1 MAVNVLEP
9 LQGPQS
15 DLTQFLT
22 KILPN
27 DQKVKFLFVKKNNA
41 NFHGDFS
48 DINLMAQEALR
59 LDKDGYDIYFACA
72 SFLQGEYLDT
82 NGKRRQ
88 RTAENAAAAGSF
100 WLDIDCGEGK
110 DYETQKQAVKAI
122 KKFCLACDLP
132 KPLLV
137 NSGGGL
143 HVYWPLDRAVPKDDW
158 LPVAG
163 RLKELTHNSAI
174 RLCAD
179 DTRTADISSVL
190 RPIGTHNWKPK
201 YDGPLVTI
209 VHDGEPVKFDYFVS
223 KIDDAIAKHTSKKT
237 TKIAPEDTPC
247 ESKITASQLKEIL
260 QYISADVERGN
271 GSIFDQGKPTAYWA
285 GVSWAIRSQGDHLKE
300 VAREWSQTSD
310 RYKDGSGFEDTW
322 DEYNPNHAS
331 PIGIGSVIKLAKHF
345 GYQTHFPVTAD
356 IFDKQT
362 QQNTSSTDDTWPEP
376 KTLQPVL
383 RKVPTFDIK
392 MLPDIL
398 VPFVKDVSERMGQPA
413 DFVAIPLMISAAAA
427 LGSRWA
433 VCPKTFDKSWRE
445 SAVLW
450 GGVVARSGAK
460 KSPCISIATKPIQNI
475 EQGLDQDYQLAHS
488 FYLSAKKQYDTS
500 AKNSKGSSPTGP
512 APVEPKRQRA
522 IVQDA
527 SYQKVTQ
534 MMSDSPCGLLGLYDE
549 IAGLIA
555 SWDSNGQ
562 ETARSFYLTAWNGNQ
577 PYTVDRI
584 ERGTSRIER
593 AFLCI
598 VGGVQPSVLAQYIQG
613 AKSGGKGNDG
623 LVQRFQL
630 LTYPDLDTGLKEV
643 DRAADET
650 AEKAA
655 YNAIVDL
662 RSLNAAKLGL
672 EPLNGDNRAILH
684 FAPDAQKLF
693 DQVRVKID
701 KQAVSD
707 KEDEIMASHLSKM
720 PATIAKLAMLIH
732 LLDRGTGPITLVAT
746 EKAAMWR
753 VYLYKHAKRI
763 YGSAEIGSIQ
773 LVSMLG
779 EKLIASAI
787 KEPFTAREIERKG
800 WSGLTDRKLV
810 EDALAELEE
819 AGWIRGTASDTRT
832 GRPTKFYNLNPALTT
847 K

>member
-1 MAVNVLEP
+1 MA
-9 LQGPQS
+9 
-15 DLTQFLT
+15 DT
-22 KILPN
+22 
-27 DQKVKFLFVKKNNA
+27 
-41 NFHGDFS
+41 
-48 DINLMAQEALR
+48 ALR
-59 LDKDGYDIYFACA
+59 LDGEGYDVYFACA

-174 RLCAD
+174 RLYAD

-209 VHDGEPVKFDYFVS
+209 VQDGEPVDFDYFVS
-223 KIDDAIAKHTSKKT
+223 KIDDAIAKHASEKT
-237 TKIAPEDTPC
+237 TKSAPKDTTC
-247 ESKITASQLKEIL
+247 ESKITASQLREIL
-260 QYISADVERGN
+260 SYISADVDRGS
-271 GSIFDQGKPTAYWA
+271 GSIFNQGKATAYWA
-285 GVSWAIRSQGDHLKE
+285 GVIWGIRSEGDHLKE
-300 VAREWSQTSD
+300 VAREWSQTSN
-310 RYKDGSGFEDTW
+310 RYQDGSGFEDTW

-345 GYQTHFPVTAD
+345 GYKSDFDFRQNKFDQQTR
-356 IFDKQT
+356 
-362 QQNTSSTDDTWPEP
+362 QNTSSTDDPWPYPQPLEP
-376 KTLQPVL
+376 TIPA
-383 RKVPTFDIK
+383 VPDFNLD
-392 MLPDIL
+392 MLPNVL

-475 EQGLDQDYQLAHS
+475 EQRLDREYQLAHS

-500 AKNSKGSSPTGP
+500 AKNSKGSPPYGP

-630 LTYPDLDTGLKEV
+630 LTYPDLDAGLKEV

-655 YNAIVDL
+655 YDAIEAL
-662 RSLNAAKLGL
+662 RSLDPAKLGI

-693 DQVRVKID
+693 DQVRVNID
-701 KQAVSD
+701 ERAVSD
-707 KEDEIMASHLSKM
+707 KEDDIMASHLSKM

-763 YGSAEIGSIQ
+763 YGSGQVGTMQ
-773 LVSMLG
+773 LASRLG
-779 EKLIASAI
+779 KKLIASTI
-787 KEPFTAREIERKG
+787 KEPFTAREILRRK
-800 WSGLTDRKLV
+800 WSGLTDSKLV
-810 EDALAELEE
+810 EDALVELED
-819 AGWIRGTASDTRT
+819 AGWVRITASDTRT
-832 GRPTKFYNLNPALTT
+832 GRPTKFYNLNPALT
-847 K
+847 KK

>member
-1 MAVNVLEP
+1 MADNVLEP
-9 LQGPQS
+9 FQGPQS

-22 KILPN
+22 KILPE
-27 DQKVKFLFVKKNNA
+27 DQNIKFLFLMGSKNREHRT
-41 NFHGDFS
+41 FT
-48 DINLMAQEALR
+48 DINLMADTALR
-59 LDKDGYDIYFACA
+59 LDGEGYDVYFACA

-163 RLKELTHNSAI
+163 KLKELTHNSAI
-174 RLCAD
+174 RLYAD

-201 YDGPLVTI
+201 YDGPI
-209 VHDGEPVKFDYFVS
+209 VKIVQDAEPVDFDYFVS

-247 ESKITASQLKEIL
+247 ESKITASQLREIL
-260 QYISADVERGN
+260 SFISADVERGS

-285 GVSWAIRSQGDHLKE
+285 GVIWGVRSEGDHLKE
-300 VAREWSQTSD
+300 VAREWSQTSK
-310 RYKDGSGFEDTW
+310 RYLDGSGFEHTW

-345 GYQTHFPVTAD
+345 GYKSDFGSGQNKFDRQTR
-356 IFDKQT
+356 
-362 QQNTSSTDDTWPEP
+362 QNTSSTDDTWPEP
-376 KTLQPVL
+376 KTLQSVL
-383 RKVPTFDIK
+383 RKVPPFDIK
-392 MLPDIL
+392 MLPDVL
-398 VPFVKDVSERMGQPA
+398 VPFVRDVSERMGQPT
-413 DFVAIPLMISAAAA
+413 DFFAIPLMITAAAA

-433 VCPKTFDKSWRE
+433 VCPKAFDKSWRE

-450 GGVVARSGAK
+450 GGVVAKPGAK

-475 EQGLDQDYQLAHS
+475 EQRLDRDYQLAHS

-500 AKNSKGSSPTGP
+500 AQKSKGSSPTGP

-534 MMSDSPCGLLGLYDE
+534 MMSDSPYGLLGLYDE

-655 YNAIVDL
+655 YDAIEAL
-662 RSLNAAKLGL
+662 RSLDPAKLGI

-693 DQVRVKID
+693 DQVRVNID
-701 KQAVSD
+701 KRAVCD
-707 KEDEIMASHLSKM
+707 KEDDIMASHLSKM

-800 WSGLTDRKLV
+800 WSGLTDSKLV
-810 EDALAELEE
+810 EDALVELED
-819 AGWIRGTASDTRT
+819 AGWVRITASDTRT
-832 GRPTKFYNLNPALTT
+832 GRPTKFYNLNPALV
-847 K
+847 KK

>member
-1 MAVNVLEP
+1 MVTNVLEN

-15 DLTQFLT
+15 DLIKFLT

-27 DQKVKFLFVKKNNA
+27 DQNVKFLFVKKNDA
-41 NFHGDFS
+41 NFHCDFS
-48 DINLMAQEALR
+48 DTKLMAEEALR
-59 LDKDGYDIYFACA
+59 LDKDGSDVYFACA
-72 SFLQGEYLDT
+72 SFLHKEYPDT

-88 RTAENAAAAGSF
+88 RTAENAAATGSF
-100 WLDIDCGEGK
+100 WLDIDCGDDK
-110 DYETQKQAVKAI
+110 DYETRDQAVTAI
-122 KKFCLACDLP
+122 EQFCLACDLP

-158 LPVAG
+158 LLVAEK
-163 RLKELTHNSAI
+163 LKTLTHNPAI
-174 RLCAD
+174 RLYAD
-179 DTRTADISSVL
+179 DTRTADITSLL
-190 RPIGTHNWKPK
+190 RPVGTHNWKPK
-201 YDGPLVTI
+201 YNEPIVTI
-209 VHDGEPVKFDYFVS
+209 VQDADPVDFDHFAS
-223 KIDDAIAKHTSKKT
+223 KIDVAITKYPTAKSVKT
-237 TKIAPEDTPC
+237 APKETKC
-247 ESKITASQLKEIL
+247 ESKITASQLREIL
-260 QYISADVERGN
+260 SFISADVERGS
-271 GSIFDQGKPTAYWA
+271 GAIFDNGKPAAHWA
-285 GVSWAIRSQGDHLKE
+285 GVIWAIRSQGDHLKE
-300 VAREWSQTSD
+300 VAQEWSQTSD
-310 RYKDGSGFEDTW
+310 RYEDGSGFEHAWNQYD
-322 DEYNPNHAS
+322 PNHPNS
-331 PIGIGSVIKLAKHF
+331 VGIGSVIKLAKHF
-345 GYQTHFPVTAD
+345 GYKTDFAVTAD

-362 QQNTSSTDDTWPEP
+362 QQNASPTDDTWPEP

-383 RKVPTFDIK
+383 RKVPAFNLK

-413 DFVAIPLMISAAAA
+413 DFVAIPIMITAAAA

-433 VCPKTFDKSWRE
+433 VCPKAIDKSWRE

-475 EQGLDQDYQLAHS
+475 EQRLDQEYQIAHS

-500 AKNSKGSSPTGP
+500 AKNNKGSSPTGP

-534 MMSDSPCGLLGLYDE
+534 MMSDSPCGLL
-549 IAGLIA
+549 
-555 SWDSNGQ
+555 
-562 ETARSFYLTAWNGNQ
+562 
-577 PYTVDRI
+577 

-598 VGGVQPSVLAQYIQG
+598 VGGVQPSVLGQYIQS
-613 AKSGGKGNDG
+613 AKGGGKGNDG

-630 LTYPDLDTGLKEV
+630 LTYPDLDTGLKEA
-643 DRAADET
+643 DRAADEA
-650 AEKAA
+650 AEKSA
-655 YNAIVDL
+655 YDAIEAL

-684 FAPDAQKLF
+684 FAPDAQQLYDKLR
-693 DQVRVKID
+693 DNID
-701 KQAVSD
+701 ERAVSD

-732 LLDRGTGPITLVAT
+732 LLDEGTGPITIEAT
-746 EKAAMWR
+746 CKANLW
-753 VYLYKHAKRI
+753 VKYLHRHAKRI
-763 YGSAEIGSIQ
+763 YGSAEIGSMQ
-773 LVSMLG
+773 LASILG
-779 EKLIASAI
+779 KKLETSAI

-800 WSGLTDRKLV
+800 WLGLTDSKLV
-810 EDALAELEE
+810 EDALVELEE
-819 AGWIRGTASDTRT
+819 AGWTKGTPYKPAT
-832 GRPTKFYNLNPALTT
+832 GRPTILYNLNPALA
-847 K
+847 KK